1 MKKFKKASLCTVL
14 AMAMMVSVF
23 AGCGKVDG
31 TKTALAVGD
40 EKVSLGTAA
49 FFLRYQQATTTYML
63 QQYGLSSGTFWSNQY
78 SAATSSQDAMT
89 YGDNLKSSV
98 KDTIV
103 QDVLLREHAS
113 DYSVTIPDELATQ
126 IADAAKS
133 TYEKNQKKLDKIG
146 VSQDNIKEVLEF
158 QTYQQLMFDPMTADT
173 DTNVTDDEA
182 KQSSITYAR
191 IALTKTDSSSGT
203 TTDATDDE
211 KATYKKELEELLTQ
225 VKDSGDVANA
235 DMKTMASNLDNTN
248 IACTTYSYGADDTV
262 MPSAVLDAAKGLS
275 DGEIYD
281 GVIDTGDYYYL
292 VRMDKTFDKDATETK
307 KQSIVSERKQAN
319 YNKKIQEW
327 KDAVQVVEESP
338 WKKLEVNDTD
348 AYTELVASSSSS
360 STSVSGSSVTS
371 SSAVT
376 SGSSAA
382 SSAAVSSGSA
392 ASSSA
397 ASSSSAAV
405 ASSAQ

>member
-1 MKKFKKASLCTVL
+1 MNKFKKASLCGVL

-40 EKVSLGTAA
+40 EKVSLGTAG
-49 FFLRYQQATTTYML
+49 FFLRYQQASTTYML
-63 QQYGLSSGTFWSNQY
+63 KQYGLSSGTFWSNQY

-89 YGDNLKSSV
+89 YGDNLKNSV

-103 QDVLLREHAS
+103 QDVLLRAHAS

-126 IADAAKS
+126 IEDAAKT
-133 TYEKNQKKLDKIG
+133 TYEKNQKKLDKMG
-146 VSQDNIKEVLEF
+146 VSQDNIKEVLEL
-158 QTYQQLMFDPMTADT
+158 QTYQQLMFEPMTADT

-191 IALTKTDSSSGT
+191 IALTKTDSSTGT

-235 DMKTMASNLDNTN
+235 DMKTMANNLDSTN

-262 MPSAVLDAAKGLS
+262 MPDSVIDAANSLS

-292 VRMDKTFDKDATETK
+292 VRMDKTFDKDATESK
-307 KQSIVSERKQAN
+307 KQDIVSQRKQTN
-319 YNKKIQEW
+319 YNKKLQEW

-348 AYTELVASSSSS
+348 AYTELVASSSVSS
-360 STSVSGSSVTS
+360 SSAVSGSSVTS
-371 SSAVT
+371 SSAAT
-376 SGSSAA
+376 SGSSV
-382 SSAAVSSGSA
+382 VSSSG
-392 ASSSA
+392 
-397 ASSSSAAV
+397 
-405 ASSAQ
+405 Q

>member
-1 MKKFKKASLCTVL
+1 MKKFKKASLCGVL

-40 EKVSLGTAA
+40 ENVSLGTAA

-63 QQYGLSSGTFWSNQY
+63 KQYGLSSGTFWSNQY
-78 SAATSSQDAMT
+78 TAATSSQDAMT

-103 QDVLLREHAS
+103 QDVLLRAHAS

-126 IADAAKS
+126 IADAAKT

-146 VSQDNIKEVLEF
+146 VSEDNIKEVLEL

-191 IALTKTDSSSGT
+191 IALTKTDSSTGT

-235 DMKTMASNLDNTN
+235 DMKTMASNLDSTN

-262 MPSAVLDAAKGLS
+262 MPSAVIDAANSLS

-292 VRMDKTFDKDATETK
+292 VRMDKTFDQDATETK
-307 KQSIVSERKQAN
+307 KQSIVSERKQTN
-319 YNKKIQEW
+319 YNNKIQEW

-371 SSAVT
+371 SSAAGASSSVT
-376 SGSSAA
+376 SSSAAGAGSSA
-382 SSAAVSSGSA
+382 S
-392 ASSSA
+392 SSSA
-397 ASSSSAAV
+397 ASSSSV
-405 ASSAQ
+405 TSSSAQ

>member
-191 IALTKTDSSSGT
+191 IALTKTDNSSGT

-382 SSAAVSSGSA
+382 SSSAV
-392 ASSSA
+392 
-397 ASSSSAAV
+397 SSSSAAV

>member
-1 MKKFKKASLCTVL
+1 MDDSEESVMNKFKKASLCGVL

-40 EKVSLGTAA
+40 EKVSLGTAG
-49 FFLRYQQATTTYML
+49 FFLRYQQASTTYML
-63 QQYGLSSGTFWSNQY
+63 KQYGLSSGTFWSNQY

-89 YGDNLKSSV
+89 YGDNLKNSV

-103 QDVLLREHAS
+103 QDVLLRAHAS

-126 IADAAKS
+126 IEDAAKT
-133 TYEKNQKKLDKIG
+133 TYEKNQKKLDKMG
-146 VSQDNIKEVLEF
+146 VSQDNIKEVLEL
-158 QTYQQLMFDPMTADT
+158 QTYQQLMFEPMTADT

-191 IALTKTDSSSGT
+191 IALTKTDSSTGT

-235 DMKTMASNLDNTN
+235 DMKTMASNLDSTN

-262 MPSAVLDAAKGLS
+262 MPDSVIDAANSLS

-292 VRMDKTFDKDATETK
+292 VRMDKTFDKDATESK
-307 KQSIVSERKQAN
+307 KQDIVSQRKQTN
-319 YNKKIQEW
+319 YNKKLQEW

-348 AYTELVASSSSS
+348 AYTELVASSSVSS
-360 STSVSGSSVTS
+360 SSAVSGSSVTS
-371 SSAVT
+371 SSAAT

-382 SSAAVSSGSA
+382 SSSAATSGSSAVSSSG
-392 ASSSA
+392 
-397 ASSSSAAV
+397 
-405 ASSAQ
+405 Q

>member
-1 MKKFKKASLCTVL
+1 MDDSEESVMNKFKKASLCGVL

-40 EKVSLGTAA
+40 EKVSLGTAG
-49 FFLRYQQATTTYML
+49 FFLRYQQASTTYML
-63 QQYGLSSGTFWSNQY
+63 KQYGLSSGTFWSNQY

-89 YGDNLKSSV
+89 YGDNLKNSV

-103 QDVLLREHAS
+103 QDVLLRAHAS
-113 DYSVTIPDELATQ
+113 DYNVTIPDELATQ
-126 IADAAKS
+126 IEDAAKT
-133 TYEKNQKKLDKIG
+133 TYEKNQKKLDKMG
-146 VSQDNIKEVLEF
+146 VSQDNIKEVLEL
-158 QTYQQLMFDPMTADT
+158 QTYQQLMFEPMTADT

-191 IALTKTDSSSGT
+191 IALTKTDSSTGT

-235 DMKTMASNLDNTN
+235 DMKTMASNLDSTN
-248 IACTTYSYGADDTV
+248 IACTTYSYGANDTV
-262 MPSAVLDAAKGLS
+262 MPDSVIDAANSLS

-292 VRMDKTFDKDATETK
+292 VRMDKTFDKDATESK
-307 KQSIVSERKQAN
+307 KQDIVSQRKQTN
-319 YNKKIQEW
+319 YNKKLQEW

-348 AYTELVASSSSS
+348 AYTELVASSSVSS
-360 STSVSGSSVTS
+360 SSAVSGSSVTS
-371 SSAVT
+371 SSAAA
-376 SGSSAA
+376 SGSSA
-382 SSAAVSSGSA
+382 VSSSG
-392 ASSSA
+392 
-397 ASSSSAAV
+397 
-405 ASSAQ
+405 Q

>member
-1 MKKFKKASLCTVL
+1 MNKFKKASLCGVL

-40 EKVSLGTAA
+40 EKVSLGTAG
-49 FFLRYQQATTTYML
+49 FFLRYQQASTTYML
-63 QQYGLSSGTFWSNQY
+63 KQYGLSSGTFWSNQY

-89 YGDNLKSSV
+89 YGDNLKNSV

-103 QDVLLREHAS
+103 QDVLLRAHAS

-126 IADAAKS
+126 IEDAAKT
-133 TYEKNQKKLDKIG
+133 TYEKNQKKLDKMG
-146 VSQDNIKEVLEF
+146 VSQDNIKEVLEL
-158 QTYQQLMFDPMTADT
+158 QTYQQLMFEPMTADT

-191 IALTKTDSSSGT
+191 IALTKTDSSTGT

-235 DMKTMASNLDNTN
+235 DMKTMASNLDSTN

-262 MPSAVLDAAKGLS
+262 MPDSVIDAANSLS

-292 VRMDKTFDKDATETK
+292 VRMDKTFDKDATESK
-307 KQSIVSERKQAN
+307 KQDIVSQRKQTN
-319 YNKKIQEW
+319 YNKKLQEW

-348 AYTELVASSSSS
+348 AYTELVASSSVSS
-360 STSVSGSSVTS
+360 SSAVSGSSVTS

-376 SGSSAA
+376 SGSSA
-382 SSAAVSSGSA
+382 VSSSG
-392 ASSSA
+392 
-397 ASSSSAAV
+397 
-405 ASSAQ
+405 Q

>member
-382 SSAAVSSGSA
+382 SSSAV
-392 ASSSA
+392 
-397 ASSSSAAV
+397 SSSSAAV

>member
-1 MKKFKKASLCTVL
+1 MNDSEESVMKKFKKASLCTVL

-191 IALTKTDSSSGT
+191 IALTKTDNSSGT

-382 SSAAVSSGSA
+382 SSSAV
-392 ASSSA
+392 
-397 ASSSSAAV
+397 SSSSAAV

>member
-1 MKKFKKASLCTVL
+1 MDDSEESVMNKFKKASLCGVL

-40 EKVSLGTAA
+40 EKVSLGTAG
-49 FFLRYQQATTTYML
+49 FFLRYQQASTTYML
-63 QQYGLSSGTFWSNQY
+63 KQYGLSSGTFWSNQY

-89 YGDNLKSSV
+89 YGDNLKNSV

-103 QDVLLREHAS
+103 QDVLLRAHAS

-126 IADAAKS
+126 IEDAAKT
-133 TYEKNQKKLDKIG
+133 TYEKNQKKLDKMG
-146 VSQDNIKEVLEF
+146 VSQDNIKEVLEL
-158 QTYQQLMFDPMTADT
+158 QTYQQLMFEPMTADT

-191 IALTKTDSSSGT
+191 IALTKTDSSTGT

-235 DMKTMASNLDNTN
+235 DMKTMASNLDSTN

-262 MPSAVLDAAKGLS
+262 MPDSVIDAANSLS

-292 VRMDKTFDKDATETK
+292 VRMDKTFDKDATESK
-307 KQSIVSERKQAN
+307 KQDIVSQRKQTN
-319 YNKKIQEW
+319 YNKKLQEW

-348 AYTELVASSSSS
+348 AYTELVASSSVSS
-360 STSVSGSSVTS
+360 SSAVSGSSVTS
-371 SSAVT
+371 SSAAT
-376 SGSSAA
+376 SGSSA
-382 SSAAVSSGSA
+382 VSSSG
-392 ASSSA
+392 
-397 ASSSSAAV
+397 
-405 ASSAQ
+405 Q

>member
-1 MKKFKKASLCTVL
+1 MNKFKKASLCGVL

-40 EKVSLGTAA
+40 EKVSLGTAG
-49 FFLRYQQATTTYML
+49 FFLRYQQASTTYML
-63 QQYGLSSGTFWSNQY
+63 KQYGLSSGTFWSNQY

-89 YGDNLKSSV
+89 YGDNLKNSV

-103 QDVLLREHAS
+103 QDVLLRAHAS
-113 DYSVTIPDELATQ
+113 DYSVTIPDELTTQ
-126 IADAAKS
+126 IEDAAKT
-133 TYEKNQKKLDKIG
+133 TYEKNQKKLDKMG
-146 VSQDNIKEVLEF
+146 VSQDNIKEVLEL
-158 QTYQQLMFDPMTADT
+158 QTYQQLMFEPMTADT

-191 IALTKTDSSSGT
+191 IALTKTDSSTGT

-235 DMKTMASNLDNTN
+235 DMKTMASNLDSTN

-262 MPSAVLDAAKGLS
+262 MPDSVIDAANSLS

-292 VRMDKTFDKDATETK
+292 VRMDKTFDKDATESK
-307 KQSIVSERKQAN
+307 KQDIVSQRKQTN
-319 YNKKIQEW
+319 YNKKLQEW

-348 AYTELVASSSSS
+348 AYTELVASSSVSS
-360 STSVSGSSVTS
+360 SSAVSGSSVTS
-371 SSAVT
+371 SSAAT

-382 SSAAVSSGSA
+382 ASSAATSGSSAVSSSG
-392 ASSSA
+392 
-397 ASSSSAAV
+397 
-405 ASSAQ
+405 Q

>member
-1 MKKFKKASLCTVL
+1 MDNSEESVMNKFKKASLCGVL

-40 EKVSLGTAA
+40 EKVSLGTAG
-49 FFLRYQQATTTYML
+49 FFLRYQQASTTYML
-63 QQYGLSSGTFWSNQY
+63 KQYGLSSGTFWSNQY

-89 YGDNLKSSV
+89 YGDNLKNSV

-103 QDVLLREHAS
+103 QDVLLRAHAS

-126 IADAAKS
+126 IEDAAKT
-133 TYEKNQKKLDKIG
+133 TYEKNQKKLDKMG
-146 VSQDNIKEVLEF
+146 VSQDNIKEVLEL
-158 QTYQQLMFDPMTADT
+158 QTYQQLMFEPMTADT

-191 IALTKTDSSSGT
+191 IALTKTDSSTGT

-235 DMKTMASNLDNTN
+235 DMKTMASNLDSTN

-262 MPSAVLDAAKGLS
+262 MPDSVIDAANSLS

-292 VRMDKTFDKDATETK
+292 VRMDKTFDKDATESK
-307 KQSIVSERKQAN
+307 KQDIVSQRKQTN
-319 YNKKIQEW
+319 YNKKLQEW

-348 AYTELVASSSSS
+348 AYTELVASSSVSS
-360 STSVSGSSVTS
+360 SSAVSGSSVTS
-371 SSAVT
+371 SSAAT

-382 SSAAVSSGSA
+382 ASSAATSGSSTVSSSG
-392 ASSSA
+392 
-397 ASSSSAAV
+397 
-405 ASSAQ
+405 Q

>member
-1 MKKFKKASLCTVL
+1 MDDSEESVMNKFKKASLCGVL

-40 EKVSLGTAA
+40 EKVSLGTAG
-49 FFLRYQQATTTYML
+49 FFLRYQQASTTYML
-63 QQYGLSSGTFWSNQY
+63 KQYGLSSGTFWSNQY

-89 YGDNLKSSV
+89 YGDNLKNSV

-103 QDVLLREHAS
+103 QDVLLRAHAS

-126 IADAAKS
+126 IEDAAKT
-133 TYEKNQKKLDKIG
+133 TYEKNQKKLDKMG
-146 VSQDNIKEVLEF
+146 VSQDNIKEVLEL
-158 QTYQQLMFDPMTADT
+158 QTYQQLMFEPMTADT

-191 IALTKTDSSSGT
+191 IALTKTDSSTGT

-235 DMKTMASNLDNTN
+235 DMKTMASNLDSTN

-262 MPSAVLDAAKGLS
+262 MPDSVIDAANSLS

-292 VRMDKTFDKDATETK
+292 VRMDKTFDKDATESK
-307 KQSIVSERKQAN
+307 KQDIVSQRKQTN
-319 YNKKIQEW
+319 YNKKLQEW

-348 AYTELVASSSSS
+348 AYTELVASSSVSS
-360 STSVSGSSVTS
+360 SSAVSGSSVTS
-371 SSAVT
+371 SSAAA
-376 SGSSAA
+376 SGSSA
-382 SSAAVSSGSA
+382 VSSSG
-392 ASSSA
+392 
-397 ASSSSAAV
+397 
-405 ASSAQ
+405 Q

>member
-1 MKKFKKASLCTVL
+1 MNKFKKASLCGVL

-40 EKVSLGTAA
+40 EKVSLGTAG
-49 FFLRYQQATTTYML
+49 FFLRYQQASTTYML
-63 QQYGLSSGTFWSNQY
+63 KQYGLSSGTFWSNQY

-89 YGDNLKSSV
+89 YGDNLKNSV

-103 QDVLLREHAS
+103 QDVLLRAHAS

-126 IADAAKS
+126 IEDAAKT
-133 TYEKNQKKLDKIG
+133 TYEKNQKKLDKMG
-146 VSQDNIKEVLEF
+146 VSQDNIKEVLEL
-158 QTYQQLMFDPMTADT
+158 QTYQQLMFEPMTADT

-191 IALTKTDSSSGT
+191 IALTKTDSSTGT

-235 DMKTMASNLDNTN
+235 DMKTMASNLDSTN

-262 MPSAVLDAAKGLS
+262 MPDSVIDAANSLS

-292 VRMDKTFDKDATETK
+292 VRMDKTFDKDATESK
-307 KQSIVSERKQAN
+307 KQDIVSQRKQTN
-319 YNKKIQEW
+319 YNKKLQEW

-348 AYTELVASSSSS
+348 AYTELVASSSVSS
-360 STSVSGSSVTS
+360 SSAVSGSSVTS
-371 SSAVT
+371 SSAAA
-376 SGSSAA
+376 SGSST
-382 SSAAVSSGSA
+382 VSSSGR
-392 ASSSA
+392 
-397 ASSSSAAV
+397 
-405 ASSAQ
+405 

>member
-1 MKKFKKASLCTVL
+1 MNKFKKASLCGVL

-40 EKVSLGTAA
+40 EKVSLGTAG
-49 FFLRYQQATTTYML
+49 FFLRYQQASTTYML
-63 QQYGLSSGTFWSNQY
+63 KQYGLSSGTFWSNQY

-89 YGDNLKSSV
+89 YGDNLKNSV

-103 QDVLLREHAS
+103 QDVLLRAHAS

-126 IADAAKS
+126 IEDAAKT
-133 TYEKNQKKLDKIG
+133 TYEKNQKKLDKMG
-146 VSQDNIKEVLEF
+146 VSQDNIKEVLEL
-158 QTYQQLMFDPMTADT
+158 QTYQQLMFEPMTADT

-191 IALTKTDSSSGT
+191 IALTKTDSSTGT

-235 DMKTMASNLDNTN
+235 DMKTMASNLDSTN

-262 MPSAVLDAAKGLS
+262 MPDSVIDAANSLS

-292 VRMDKTFDKDATETK
+292 VRMDKTFDKDATESK
-307 KQSIVSERKQAN
+307 KQDIVSQRKQTN
-319 YNKKIQEW
+319 YNKKLQEW

-348 AYTELVASSSSS
+348 AYTELVASSSVSS
-360 STSVSGSSVTS
+360 SSAVSGSSVTS
-371 SSAVT
+371 SSAAT
-376 SGSSAA
+376 SGSSA
-382 SSAAVSSGSA
+382 VSSSG
-392 ASSSA
+392 
-397 ASSSSAAV
+397 
-405 ASSAQ
+405 Q

>member
-1 MKKFKKASLCTVL
+1 MNKFKKASLCGVL

-40 EKVSLGTAA
+40 EKVSLGTAG
-49 FFLRYQQATTTYML
+49 FFLRYQQASTTYML
-63 QQYGLSSGTFWSNQY
+63 KQYGLSSGTFWSNQY

-89 YGDNLKSSV
+89 YGDNLKNSV

-103 QDVLLREHAS
+103 QDVLLRAHAS

-126 IADAAKS
+126 IEDAAKT
-133 TYEKNQKKLDKIG
+133 TYEKNQKKLDKMG
-146 VSQDNIKEVLEF
+146 VSQDNIKEVLEL
-158 QTYQQLMFDPMTADT
+158 QTYQQLMFEPMTADT

-191 IALTKTDSSSGT
+191 IALTKTDSSTGT

-235 DMKTMASNLDNTN
+235 DMKTMASNLDSTN

-262 MPSAVLDAAKGLS
+262 MPDSVIDAANSLS

-292 VRMDKTFDKDATETK
+292 VRMDKTFDKDATESK
-307 KQSIVSERKQAN
+307 KQDIVSQRKQTN
-319 YNKKIQEW
+319 YNKKLQEW

-348 AYTELVASSSSS
+348 AYTELVASSSVSS
-360 STSVSGSSVTS
+360 SSAVSGSSVTS

-382 SSAAVSSGSA
+382 SSSAATSGNSAVSSSG
-392 ASSSA
+392 
-397 ASSSSAAV
+397 
-405 ASSAQ
+405 Q

>member
-1 MKKFKKASLCTVL
+1 MNKFKKASLCGVL

-40 EKVSLGTAA
+40 EKVSLGTAG
-49 FFLRYQQATTTYML
+49 FFLRYQQASTTYML
-63 QQYGLSSGTFWSNQY
+63 KQYGLSSGTFWSNQY

-89 YGDNLKSSV
+89 YGDNLKNSV

-103 QDVLLREHAS
+103 QDVLLRAHAS

-126 IADAAKS
+126 IEDAAKT
-133 TYEKNQKKLDKIG
+133 TYEKNQKKLDKMG
-146 VSQDNIKEVLEF
+146 VSQDNIKEVLEL
-158 QTYQQLMFDPMTADT
+158 QTYQQLMFEPMTADT

-191 IALTKTDSSSGT
+191 IALTKTDSSTGT

-235 DMKTMASNLDNTN
+235 DMKTMASNLDSTN

-262 MPSAVLDAAKGLS
+262 MPDSVIDAANSLS

-292 VRMDKTFDKDATETK
+292 VRMDKTFDKDATESK
-307 KQSIVSERKQAN
+307 KQDIVSQRKQTN
-319 YNKKIQEW
+319 YNKKLQEW

-348 AYTELVASSSSS
+348 AYTELVASSSVSS
-360 STSVSGSSVTS
+360 SSAVSGSSVTS
-371 SSAVT
+371 SSAAA

-382 SSAAVSSGSA
+382 SSSAGASGSSAVSSSG
-392 ASSSA
+392 
-397 ASSSSAAV
+397 
-405 ASSAQ
+405 Q

>member
-1 MKKFKKASLCTVL
+1 MNKFKKASLCGVL

-40 EKVSLGTAA
+40 EKVSLGTAG
-49 FFLRYQQATTTYML
+49 FFLRYQQASTTYML
-63 QQYGLSSGTFWSNQY
+63 KQYGLSSGTFWSNQY

-89 YGDNLKSSV
+89 YGDNLKNSV

-103 QDVLLREHAS
+103 QDVLLRAHAS

-126 IADAAKS
+126 IEDAAKT
-133 TYEKNQKKLDKIG
+133 TYEKNQKKMDKMG
-146 VSQDNIKEVLEF
+146 VSQDNIKEVLEL
-158 QTYQQLMFDPMTADT
+158 QTYQQLMFEPMTADT

-191 IALTKTDSSSGT
+191 IALTKKDSSTGT

-235 DMKTMASNLDNTN
+235 DMKTMASNLDSTN

-262 MPSAVLDAAKGLS
+262 MPDSVIDAANSLS

-292 VRMDKTFDKDATETK
+292 VRMDKTFDKDATESK
-307 KQSIVSERKQAN
+307 KQDIVSQRKQTN
-319 YNKKIQEW
+319 YNKKLQEW

-348 AYTELVASSSSS
+348 AYTELVASSSVSS
-360 STSVSGSSVTS
+360 SSAVSGSSVTS
-371 SSAVT
+371 SSAAV
-376 SGSSAA
+376 SGSST
-382 SSAAVSSGSA
+382 VSSSG
-392 ASSSA
+392 
-397 ASSSSAAV
+397 
-405 ASSAQ
+405 Q

>member
-40 EKVSLGTAA
+40 EKVSLGTAG
-49 FFLRYQQATTTYML
+49 FFLRYQQASTTYML
-63 QQYGLSSGTFWSNQY
+63 KQYGLSSGTFWSNQY

-89 YGDNLKSSV
+89 YGDNLKNSV

-103 QDVLLREHAS
+103 QDVLLRAHAS
-113 DYSVTIPDELATQ
+113 DYSVTIPDELTTQ
-126 IADAAKS
+126 IEDAAKT
-133 TYEKNQKKLDKIG
+133 TYEKNQKKLDKMG
-146 VSQDNIKEVLEF
+146 VSQDNIKEVLEL
-158 QTYQQLMFDPMTADT
+158 QTYQQLMFEPMTADT

-191 IALTKTDSSSGT
+191 IALTKTDSSTGT

-235 DMKTMASNLDNTN
+235 DMKTMASNLDSTN

-262 MPSAVLDAAKGLS
+262 MPDSVIDAANSLS

-292 VRMDKTFDKDATETK
+292 VRMDKTFDKDATESK
-307 KQSIVSERKQAN
+307 KQDIVSQRKQTN
-319 YNKKIQEW
+319 YNKKLQEW

-348 AYTELVASSSSS
+348 AYTELVASSSVSS
-360 STSVSGSSVTS
+360 SSAVSGSSVTS
-371 SSAVT
+371 SSAATSGNNAAASSAAT
-376 SGSSAA
+376 SGSSA
-382 SSAAVSSGSA
+382 VSSSG
-392 ASSSA
+392 
-397 ASSSSAAV
+397 
-405 ASSAQ
+405 Q

>member
-1 MKKFKKASLCTVL
+1 MNKFKKASLCGVL

-40 EKVSLGTAA
+40 EKVSLGTAG
-49 FFLRYQQATTTYML
+49 FFLRYQQASTTYML
-63 QQYGLSSGTFWSNQY
+63 KQYGLSSGTFWSNQY

-89 YGDNLKSSV
+89 YGDNLKNSV

-103 QDVLLREHAS
+103 QDVLLRAHAS

-126 IADAAKS
+126 IEDAAKT
-133 TYEKNQKKLDKIG
+133 TYEKNQKKLDKMG
-146 VSQDNIKEVLEF
+146 VSQDNIKEVLEL
-158 QTYQQLMFDPMTADT
+158 QTYQQLMFEPMTADT

-191 IALTKTDSSSGT
+191 IALTKTDSSTGT

-235 DMKTMASNLDNTN
+235 DMKTMASNLDSTN

-262 MPSAVLDAAKGLS
+262 MPDSVIDAANSLS

-292 VRMDKTFDKDATETK
+292 VRMDKTFDKDATESK
-307 KQSIVSERKQAN
+307 KQDIVSQRKQTN
-319 YNKKIQEW
+319 YNKKLQEW

-348 AYTELVASSSSS
+348 AYTELVASSSVSS
-360 STSVSGSSVTS
+360 SSAVSGSSVTS
-371 SSAVT
+371 SSAAT

-382 SSAAVSSGSA
+382 SSSAATSGNSAVSSSG
-392 ASSSA
+392 
-397 ASSSSAAV
+397 
-405 ASSAQ
+405 Q

>member
-1 MKKFKKASLCTVL
+1 MDDSEESVMNKFKKASLCGVL

-40 EKVSLGTAA
+40 EKVSLGTAG
-49 FFLRYQQATTTYML
+49 FFLRYQQASTTYML
-63 QQYGLSSGTFWSNQY
+63 KQYGLSSGTFWSNQY

-89 YGDNLKSSV
+89 YGDNLKNSV

-103 QDVLLREHAS
+103 QDVLLRAHAS

-126 IADAAKS
+126 IEDAAKT
-133 TYEKNQKKLDKIG
+133 TYEKNQKKLDKMG
-146 VSQDNIKEVLEF
+146 VSQDNIKEVLEL
-158 QTYQQLMFDPMTADT
+158 QTYQQLMFEPMTADT

-191 IALTKTDSSSGT
+191 IALTKTDSSTGT

-235 DMKTMASNLDNTN
+235 DMKTMASNLDSTN

-262 MPSAVLDAAKGLS
+262 MPDSVIDAANSLS
-275 DGEIYD
+275 DGKIYD

-292 VRMDKTFDKDATETK
+292 VRMDKTFDKDATESK
-307 KQSIVSERKQAN
+307 KQDIVSQRKQTN
-319 YNKKIQEW
+319 YNKKLQEW

-348 AYTELVASSSSS
+348 AYTELVASSSVSS
-360 STSVSGSSVTS
+360 SSAVSGSSVTS
-371 SSAVT
+371 SSAAA
-376 SGSSAA
+376 SGSSA
-382 SSAAVSSGSA
+382 VSSSG
-392 ASSSA
+392 
-397 ASSSSAAV
+397 
-405 ASSAQ
+405 Q

>member
-1 MKKFKKASLCTVL
+1 MNKFKKASLCGVL

-40 EKVSLGTAA
+40 EKVSLGTAG
-49 FFLRYQQATTTYML
+49 FFLRYQQASTTYML
-63 QQYGLSSGTFWSNQY
+63 KQYGLSSGTFWSNQY

-89 YGDNLKSSV
+89 YGDNLKNSV

-103 QDVLLREHAS
+103 QDVLLRAHAS

-126 IADAAKS
+126 IEDAAKT
-133 TYEKNQKKLDKIG
+133 TYEKNQKKLDKMG
-146 VSQDNIKEVLEF
+146 VSQDNIKEVLEL
-158 QTYQQLMFDPMTADT
+158 QTYQQLMFEPMTADT

-191 IALTKTDSSSGT
+191 IALTKTDSSTGT

-235 DMKTMASNLDNTN
+235 DMKTMASNLDSTN

-262 MPSAVLDAAKGLS
+262 MPDSVIDAANSLS

-292 VRMDKTFDKDATETK
+292 VRMDKTFDKDATESK
-307 KQSIVSERKQAN
+307 KQDIVSQRKQTN
-319 YNKKIQEW
+319 YNKKLQEW

-348 AYTELVASSSSS
+348 AYTELVASSSVSS
-360 STSVSGSSVTS
+360 SSAVSGSSVTS
-371 SSAVT
+371 SSAAA
-376 SGSSAA
+376 SGSST
-382 SSAAVSSGSA
+382 VSSSG
-392 ASSSA
+392 
-397 ASSSSAAV
+397 
-405 ASSAQ
+405 Q

>member
-1 MKKFKKASLCTVL
+1 MKKFKKASLCGVL

-40 EKVSLGTAA
+40 ENVSLGTAA

-63 QQYGLSSGTFWSNQY
+63 KQYGLSSGTFWSNQY
-78 SAATSSQDAMT
+78 TAATSSQDAMT

-103 QDVLLREHAS
+103 QDVLLRAHAS

-126 IADAAKS
+126 IADAAKT

-146 VSQDNIKEVLEF
+146 VSEDNIKEVLEL

-191 IALTKTDSSSGT
+191 IALTKTDSSTGT

-235 DMKTMASNLDNTN
+235 DMKTMASNLDSTN
-248 IACTTYSYGADDTV
+248 IAYTTYSYGADDTV
-262 MPSAVLDAAKGLS
+262 MPSAVIDAAKSLS

-292 VRMDKTFDKDATETK
+292 VRMDKTFDQDATETK
-307 KQSIVSERKQAN
+307 KQSIVSERKQTN
-319 YNKKIQEW
+319 YNNKVQEW

-371 SSAVT
+371 SSAAGT
-376 SGSSAA
+376 SGSVTS
-382 SSAAVSSGSA
+382 SSAAGASSSA
-392 ASSSA
+392 SSSSA
-397 ASSSSAAV
+397 ASSSSV
-405 ASSAQ
+405 TSSSAQ

>member
-1 MKKFKKASLCTVL
+1 MNKFKKASLCGVL

-23 AGCGKVDG
+23 AGCGKADG

-40 EKVSLGTAA
+40 EKVSLGTAG
-49 FFLRYQQATTTYML
+49 FFLRYQQASTTYML
-63 QQYGLSSGTFWSNQY
+63 KQYGLSSGTFWSNQY

-89 YGDNLKSSV
+89 YGDNLKNSV

-103 QDVLLREHAS
+103 QDVLLRAHAS

-126 IADAAKS
+126 IEDAAKT
-133 TYEKNQKKLDKIG
+133 TYEKNQKKLDKMG
-146 VSQDNIKEVLEF
+146 VSQDNIKEVLEL
-158 QTYQQLMFDPMTADT
+158 QTYQQLMFEPMTADT

-191 IALTKTDSSSGT
+191 IALTKTDSSTGT

-235 DMKTMASNLDNTN
+235 DMKTMASNLDSTN

-262 MPSAVLDAAKGLS
+262 MPDSVIDAANSLS

-292 VRMDKTFDKDATETK
+292 VRMDKTFDKDATESK
-307 KQSIVSERKQAN
+307 KQDIVSQRKQTN
-319 YNKKIQEW
+319 YNKKLQEW

-348 AYTELVASSSSS
+348 AYTELVASSSVSS
-360 STSVSGSSVTS
+360 SSAVSGSSVTS
-371 SSAVT
+371 SSAAA
-376 SGSSAA
+376 SGSST
-382 SSAAVSSGSA
+382 VSSSG
-392 ASSSA
+392 
-397 ASSSSAAV
+397 
-405 ASSAQ
+405 Q

>member
-1 MKKFKKASLCTVL
+1 MNKFKKASLCGVL

-40 EKVSLGTAA
+40 EKVSLGTAG
-49 FFLRYQQATTTYML
+49 FFLRYQQASTTYML
-63 QQYGLSSGTFWSNQY
+63 KQYGLSSGTFWSNQY

-89 YGDNLKSSV
+89 YGDNLKNSV

-103 QDVLLREHAS
+103 QDVLLRAHAS

-126 IADAAKS
+126 IEDAAKT
-133 TYEKNQKKLDKIG
+133 TYEKNQKKLDKMG
-146 VSQDNIKEVLEF
+146 VSQDNIKEVLEL
-158 QTYQQLMFDPMTADT
+158 QTYQQLMFEPMTADT

-191 IALTKTDSSSGT
+191 IALTKTDSSTGT

-235 DMKTMASNLDNTN
+235 DMKTMASNLDSTN

-262 MPSAVLDAAKGLS
+262 MPDSVIDAANSLS

-292 VRMDKTFDKDATETK
+292 VRMDKTFDKDATESK
-307 KQSIVSERKQAN
+307 KQDIVSQRKQTN
-319 YNKKIQEW
+319 YNKKLQEW

-348 AYTELVASSSSS
+348 AYTELVASSSVSS
-360 STSVSGSSVTS
+360 SSAVSGSSVTS
-371 SSAVT
+371 SSAAT

-382 SSAAVSSGSA
+382 ASSAAASGSSTVSSSG
-392 ASSSA
+392 
-397 ASSSSAAV
+397 
-405 ASSAQ
+405 Q

>member
-1 MKKFKKASLCTVL
+1 MDDSEESVMNKFKKASLCGVL

-382 SSAAVSSGSA
+382 SSSAV
-392 ASSSA
+392 
-397 ASSSSAAV
+397 SSSSAAV

>member
-1 MKKFKKASLCTVL
+1 MDKFKKASLCGVL

-40 EKVSLGTAA
+40 EKVSLGTAG
-49 FFLRYQQATTTYML
+49 FFLRYQQASTTYML
-63 QQYGLSSGTFWSNQY
+63 KQYGLSSGTFWSNQY

-89 YGDNLKSSV
+89 YGDNLKNSV

-103 QDVLLREHAS
+103 QDVLLRAHAS

-126 IADAAKS
+126 IEDAAKT
-133 TYEKNQKKLDKIG
+133 TYEKNQKKLDKMG
-146 VSQDNIKEVLEF
+146 VSQDNIKEVLEL
-158 QTYQQLMFDPMTADT
+158 QTYQQLMFEPMTADT

-191 IALTKTDSSSGT
+191 IALTKTDSSTGT

-235 DMKTMASNLDNTN
+235 DMKTMASNLDSTN

-262 MPSAVLDAAKGLS
+262 MPDSVIDAANSLS

-292 VRMDKTFDKDATETK
+292 VRMDKTFDKDATESK
-307 KQSIVSERKQAN
+307 KQDIVSQRKQTN
-319 YNKKIQEW
+319 YNKKLQEW

-348 AYTELVASSSSS
+348 AYTELVASSSVSS
-360 STSVSGSSVTS
+360 SSAVSGSSVTS
-371 SSAVT
+371 SSAAA
-376 SGSSAA
+376 SGSST
-382 SSAAVSSGSA
+382 VSSSG
-392 ASSSA
+392 
-397 ASSSSAAV
+397 
-405 ASSAQ
+405 Q

>member
-1 MKKFKKASLCTVL
+1 MNDSEESVMKKFKKASLCTVL

-382 SSAAVSSGSA
+382 SS
-392 ASSSA
+392 SA

>member
-1 MKKFKKASLCTVL
+1 MNKFKKASLCGVL

-40 EKVSLGTAA
+40 EKVSLGTAG
-49 FFLRYQQATTTYML
+49 FFLRYQQASTTYML
-63 QQYGLSSGTFWSNQY
+63 KQYGLSSGTFWSNQY

-89 YGDNLKSSV
+89 YGDNLKNSV

-103 QDVLLREHAS
+103 QDVLLRAHAS

-126 IADAAKS
+126 IEDAAKT
-133 TYEKNQKKLDKIG
+133 TYEKNQKKLDKMG
-146 VSQDNIKEVLEF
+146 VSQDNIKEVLEL
-158 QTYQQLMFDPMTADT
+158 QTYQQLMFEPMTADT

-191 IALTKTDSSSGT
+191 IALTKTDSSTGT

-235 DMKTMASNLDNTN
+235 DMKTMASNLDSTN

-262 MPSAVLDAAKGLS
+262 MPDSVIDAANSLS

-292 VRMDKTFDKDATETK
+292 VRMDKTFDKDATESK
-307 KQSIVSERKQAN
+307 KQDIVSQRKQTN
-319 YNKKIQEW
+319 YNKKLQEW

-348 AYTELVASSSSS
+348 AYTELVASSSVSS
-360 STSVSGSSVTS
+360 SSAVSGSSVTS

-382 SSAAVSSGSA
+382 SSTAATSGSSAVSSSG
-392 ASSSA
+392 
-397 ASSSSAAV
+397 
-405 ASSAQ
+405 Q

>member
-1 MKKFKKASLCTVL
+1 MNKFKKASLCGVL

-40 EKVSLGTAA
+40 EKVSLGTAG
-49 FFLRYQQATTTYML
+49 FFLRYQQASTTYML
-63 QQYGLSSGTFWSNQY
+63 KQYGLSSGTFWSNQY

-89 YGDNLKSSV
+89 YGDNLKNSV

-103 QDVLLREHAS
+103 QDVLLRAHAS

-126 IADAAKS
+126 IEDAAKT
-133 TYEKNQKKLDKIG
+133 TYEKNQKKLDKMG
-146 VSQDNIKEVLEF
+146 VSQDNIKEVLEL
-158 QTYQQLMFDPMTADT
+158 QTYQQLMFEPMTADT

-191 IALTKTDSSSGT
+191 IALTKTDSSTGT

-235 DMKTMASNLDNTN
+235 DMKTMASNLDSTN

-262 MPSAVLDAAKGLS
+262 MPDSVIDAANSLS

-292 VRMDKTFDKDATETK
+292 VRMDKTFDKDATESK
-307 KQSIVSERKQAN
+307 KQDIVSQRKQTN
-319 YNKKIQEW
+319 YNKKLQEW

-348 AYTELVASSSSS
+348 AYTELVASSSVSS
-360 STSVSGSSVTS
+360 SSAVSGSSVTS
-371 SSAVT
+371 SSAAT

-382 SSAAVSSGSA
+382 SSSAATSGSSAVSSSG
-392 ASSSA
+392 
-397 ASSSSAAV
+397 
-405 ASSAQ
+405 Q

>member
-1 MKKFKKASLCTVL
+1 MNDSEESVMKKFKKASLCTVL

-40 EKVSLGTAA
+40 EKVSLGTAG
-49 FFLRYQQATTTYML
+49 FFLRYQQASTTYML
-63 QQYGLSSGTFWSNQY
+63 KQYGLSSGTFWSNQY

-89 YGDNLKSSV
+89 YGDNLKNSV

-103 QDVLLREHAS
+103 QDVLLRAHAS

-126 IADAAKS
+126 IEDAAKT
-133 TYEKNQKKLDKIG
+133 TYEKNQKKLDKMG
-146 VSQDNIKEVLEF
+146 VSQDNIKEVLEL
-158 QTYQQLMFDPMTADT
+158 QTYQQLMFEPMTADT

-191 IALTKTDSSSGT
+191 IALTKTDSSTGT
-203 TTDATDDE
+203 TTNATDDE

-235 DMKTMASNLDNTN
+235 DMKTMASNLDSTN

-262 MPSAVLDAAKGLS
+262 MPDSVIDAANSLS

-292 VRMDKTFDKDATETK
+292 VRMDKTFDKDATESK
-307 KQSIVSERKQAN
+307 KQDIVSQRKQTN
-319 YNKKIQEW
+319 YNKKLQEW

-348 AYTELVASSSSS
+348 AYTELVASSSVSS
-360 STSVSGSSVTS
+360 SSAVSGSSVTS
-371 SSAVT
+371 SSAAT

-382 SSAAVSSGSA
+382 ASSAATSGSSAVSSSG
-392 ASSSA
+392 
-397 ASSSSAAV
+397 
-405 ASSAQ
+405 Q

>member
-1 MKKFKKASLCTVL
+1 MDDSEESVMNKFKKASLCGVL

-40 EKVSLGTAA
+40 EKVSLGTAG
-49 FFLRYQQATTTYML
+49 FFLRYQQASTTYML
-63 QQYGLSSGTFWSNQY
+63 KQYGLSSGTFWSNQY

-89 YGDNLKSSV
+89 YGDNLKNSV

-103 QDVLLREHAS
+103 QDVLLRAHAS

-126 IADAAKS
+126 IEDAAKT
-133 TYEKNQKKLDKIG
+133 TYEKNQKKLDKMG
-146 VSQDNIKEVLEF
+146 VSQDNIKEVLEL
-158 QTYQQLMFDPMTADT
+158 QTYQQLMFEPMTADT

-191 IALTKTDSSSGT
+191 IALTKTDSSTGT

-235 DMKTMASNLDNTN
+235 DMKTMASNLDSTN

-262 MPSAVLDAAKGLS
+262 MPDSVIDAANSLS

-292 VRMDKTFDKDATETK
+292 VRMDKTFDKDATESK
-307 KQSIVSERKQAN
+307 KQDIVSQRKQTN
-319 YNKKIQEW
+319 YNKKLQEW

-348 AYTELVASSSSS
+348 AYTELVASSSVSS
-360 STSVSGSSVTS
+360 SSAVSGSSVTS
-371 SSAVT
+371 SSAVA

-382 SSAAVSSGSA
+382 SSSAATSGSSAVSSSG
-392 ASSSA
+392 
-397 ASSSSAAV
+397 
-405 ASSAQ
+405 Q

>member
-1 MKKFKKASLCTVL
+1 MDDSEESVMNKFKKASLCGVL

-40 EKVSLGTAA
+40 EKVSLGTAG
-49 FFLRYQQATTTYML
+49 FFLRYQQASTTYML
-63 QQYGLSSGTFWSNQY
+63 KQYGLSSGTFWSNQY

-89 YGDNLKSSV
+89 YGDNLKNSV

-103 QDVLLREHAS
+103 QDVLLRAHAS
-113 DYSVTIPDELATQ
+113 DYSVTIPDELTTQ
-126 IADAAKS
+126 IEDAAKT
-133 TYEKNQKKLDKIG
+133 TYEKNQKKLDKMG
-146 VSQDNIKEVLEF
+146 VSQDNIKEVLEL
-158 QTYQQLMFDPMTADT
+158 QTYQQLMFEPMTADT

-191 IALTKTDSSSGT
+191 IALTKTDSSTGT

-235 DMKTMASNLDNTN
+235 DMKTMASNLDSTN

-262 MPSAVLDAAKGLS
+262 MPDSVIDAANSLS

-292 VRMDKTFDKDATETK
+292 VRMDKTFDKDATESK
-307 KQSIVSERKQAN
+307 KQDIVSQRKQTN
-319 YNKKIQEW
+319 YNKKLQEW

-348 AYTELVASSSSS
+348 AYTELVASSSVSS
-360 STSVSGSSVTS
+360 SSAVSGSSVTS
-371 SSAVT
+371 SSAATSGNNAAASSAAT
-376 SGSSAA
+376 SGSSA
-382 SSAAVSSGSA
+382 VSSSG
-392 ASSSA
+392 
-397 ASSSSAAV
+397 
-405 ASSAQ
+405 Q

>member
-1 MKKFKKASLCTVL
+1 MKKFKKASLCGVL

-40 EKVSLGTAA
+40 ENVSLGTAA
-49 FFLRYQQATTTYML
+49 FFLRYQQASTTYML

-78 SAATSSQDAMT
+78 TAATSSQDAMT

-103 QDVLLREHAS
+103 QDVLLRAHAS

-126 IADAAKS
+126 IADAAKT

-146 VSQDNIKEVLEF
+146 VSEDNIKEVLEL

-191 IALTKTDSSSGT
+191 IALTKTDSSTGT

-235 DMKTMASNLDNTN
+235 DMKTMASNLDSTN

-262 MPSAVLDAAKGLS
+262 MPSAVIDAANSLS

-292 VRMDKTFDKDATETK
+292 VRMDKTFDQDATENK
-307 KQSIVSERKQAN
+307 KKSIVSERKQTN
-319 YNKKIQEW
+319 YNNKVQEW

-371 SSAVT
+371 SSAAGT
-376 SGSSAA
+376 SGSVTS
-382 SSAAVSSGSA
+382 SSAAG

-397 ASSSSAAV
+397 SSSSTASSSSVTSA
-405 ASSAQ
+405 SAQ

>member
-1 MKKFKKASLCTVL
+1 MNKFKKASLCGVL

-40 EKVSLGTAA
+40 EKVSLGTAG
-49 FFLRYQQATTTYML
+49 FFLRYQQASTTYML
-63 QQYGLSSGTFWSNQY
+63 KQYGLSSGTFWSNQY

-89 YGDNLKSSV
+89 YGDNLKNSV

-103 QDVLLREHAS
+103 QDVLLRAHAS

-126 IADAAKS
+126 IEDAAKT
-133 TYEKNQKKLDKIG
+133 TYEKNQKKLDKMG
-146 VSQDNIKEVLEF
+146 VSQDNIKEVLEL
-158 QTYQQLMFDPMTADT
+158 QTYQQLMFEPMTADT

-191 IALTKTDSSSGT
+191 IALTKTDSSTGT

-235 DMKTMASNLDNTN
+235 EMKTMASNLDNTN

-319 YNKKIQEW
+319 YTKKIQEW

-360 STSVSGSSVTS
+360 STSVSGSSLTS

-382 SSAAVSSGSA
+382 SSSAV
-392 ASSSA
+392 
-397 ASSSSAAV
+397 SSSSAAV

>member
-1 MKKFKKASLCTVL
+1 MNKFKKASLCGVL

-40 EKVSLGTAA
+40 EKVSLGTAG
-49 FFLRYQQATTTYML
+49 FFLRYQQASTTYML
-63 QQYGLSSGTFWSNQY
+63 KQYGLSSGTFWSNQY

-89 YGDNLKSSV
+89 YGDNLKNSV

-103 QDVLLREHAS
+103 QDVLLRAHAS

-126 IADAAKS
+126 IEDAAKT
-133 TYEKNQKKLDKIG
+133 TYEKNQKKLDKMG
-146 VSQDNIKEVLEF
+146 VSQDNIKEVLEL
-158 QTYQQLMFDPMTADT
+158 QTYQQLMFEPMTADT

-191 IALTKTDSSSGT
+191 IALTKTDSSTGT
-203 TTDATDDE
+203 TTNATDDE

-235 DMKTMASNLDNTN
+235 DMKTMASNLDSTN

-262 MPSAVLDAAKGLS
+262 MPDSVIDAANSLS

-292 VRMDKTFDKDATETK
+292 VRMDKTFDKDATESK
-307 KQSIVSERKQAN
+307 KQDIVSQRKQTN
-319 YNKKIQEW
+319 YNKKLQEW

-348 AYTELVASSSSS
+348 AYTELVASSSVSS
-360 STSVSGSSVTS
+360 SSAVSGSSVTS
-371 SSAVT
+371 SSAAT

-382 SSAAVSSGSA
+382 ASSAATSGSSAVSSSG
-392 ASSSA
+392 
-397 ASSSSAAV
+397 
-405 ASSAQ
+405 Q

>member
-1 MKKFKKASLCTVL
+1 MNKFKKASLCGVL

-40 EKVSLGTAA
+40 EKVSLGTAG
-49 FFLRYQQATTTYML
+49 FFLRYQQASTTYML
-63 QQYGLSSGTFWSNQY
+63 KQYGLSSGTFWSNQY

-89 YGDNLKSSV
+89 YGDNLKNSV

-103 QDVLLREHAS
+103 QDVLLRAHAS

-126 IADAAKS
+126 IEDAAKT
-133 TYEKNQKKLDKIG
+133 TYEKNQKKLDKMG
-146 VSQDNIKEVLEF
+146 VSQDNIKEVLEL
-158 QTYQQLMFDPMTADT
+158 QTYQQLMFEPMTADT

-191 IALTKTDSSSGT
+191 IALTKTDSSTGT

-235 DMKTMASNLDNTN
+235 DMKTMASNLDSTN

-262 MPSAVLDAAKGLS
+262 MPDSVIDAANSLS

-292 VRMDKTFDKDATETK
+292 VRMDKTFDKDATESK
-307 KQSIVSERKQAN
+307 KQDIVSQRKQTN
-319 YNKKIQEW
+319 YNKKLQEW

-348 AYTELVASSSSS
+348 AYTELVASSSVSS
-360 STSVSGSSVTS
+360 SSAVSGSSVTS
-371 SSAVT
+371 SSAAT

-382 SSAAVSSGSA
+382 ASSAATSGSSTVSSSG
-392 ASSSA
+392 
-397 ASSSSAAV
+397 
-405 ASSAQ
+405 Q

>member
-1 MKKFKKASLCTVL
+1 MDDSEESVMNKFKKASLCGVL

-40 EKVSLGTAA
+40 EKVSLGTAG
-49 FFLRYQQATTTYML
+49 FFLRYQQASTTYML
-63 QQYGLSSGTFWSNQY
+63 KQYGLSSGTFWSNQY

-89 YGDNLKSSV
+89 YGDNLKNSV

-103 QDVLLREHAS
+103 QDVLLRAHAS

-126 IADAAKS
+126 IEDAAKT
-133 TYEKNQKKLDKIG
+133 TYEKNQKKLDKMG
-146 VSQDNIKEVLEF
+146 VSQDNIKEVLEL
-158 QTYQQLMFDPMTADT
+158 QTYQQLMFEPMTADT

-191 IALTKTDSSSGT
+191 IALTKTDSSTGT

-235 DMKTMASNLDNTN
+235 DMKTMASNLDSTN

-262 MPSAVLDAAKGLS
+262 MPDSVIDAANSLS

-292 VRMDKTFDKDATETK
+292 VRMDKTFDKDATESK
-307 KQSIVSERKQAN
+307 KQDIVSQRKQTN
-319 YNKKIQEW
+319 YNKKLQEW

-348 AYTELVASSSSS
+348 AYTELVASSSVSS
-360 STSVSGSSVTS
+360 SSAVSGSSVTS
-371 SSAVT
+371 SSAAA

-382 SSAAVSSGSA
+382 SSSAGASGSSAVSSSG
-392 ASSSA
+392 
-397 ASSSSAAV
+397 
-405 ASSAQ
+405 Q

>member
-1 MKKFKKASLCTVL
+1 MNKFKKASLCGVL

-40 EKVSLGTAA
+40 EKVSLGTAG
-49 FFLRYQQATTTYML
+49 FFLRYQQASTTYML
-63 QQYGLSSGTFWSNQY
+63 KQYGLSSGTFWSNQY

-89 YGDNLKSSV
+89 YGDNLKNSV

-103 QDVLLREHAS
+103 QDVLLRAHAS

-126 IADAAKS
+126 IEDAAKT
-133 TYEKNQKKLDKIG
+133 TYEKNQKKLDKMG
-146 VSQDNIKEVLEF
+146 VSQDNIKEVLEL
-158 QTYQQLMFDPMTADT
+158 QTYQQLMFEPMTADT

-191 IALTKTDSSSGT
+191 IALTKTDSSTGT
-203 TTDATDDE
+203 TTNATDDE

-235 DMKTMASNLDNTN
+235 DMKTMASNLDSTN

-262 MPSAVLDAAKGLS
+262 MPDSVIDAAKGLS

-292 VRMDKTFDKDATETK
+292 VRMDKTFDKDATESK
-307 KQSIVSERKQAN
+307 KQDIVSQRKQTN
-319 YNKKIQEW
+319 YNKKLQEW

-348 AYTELVASSSSS
+348 AYTELVASSSVSS
-360 STSVSGSSVTS
+360 SSAVSGSSVTS
-371 SSAVT
+371 SSAAA
-376 SGSSAA
+376 SGSST
-382 SSAAVSSGSA
+382 VSSSGR
-392 ASSSA
+392 
-397 ASSSSAAV
+397 
-405 ASSAQ
+405 

>member
-1 MKKFKKASLCTVL
+1 MNDSEESVMKKFKKASLCTVL

-382 SSAAVSSGSA
+382 SSSAV
-392 ASSSA
+392 
-397 ASSSSAAV
+397 SSSSAAV

>member
-1 MKKFKKASLCTVL
+1 MNKFKKASLCTVL
-14 AMAMMVSVF
+14 AMALMVSVF

-382 SSAAVSSGSA
+382 SSSAV
-392 ASSSA
+392 
-397 ASSSSAAV
+397 SSSSAAV